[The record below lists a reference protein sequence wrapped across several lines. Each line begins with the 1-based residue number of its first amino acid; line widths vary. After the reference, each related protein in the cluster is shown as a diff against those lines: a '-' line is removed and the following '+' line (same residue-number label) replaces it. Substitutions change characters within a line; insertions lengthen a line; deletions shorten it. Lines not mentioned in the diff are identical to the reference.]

1 MRITAANTVGAM
13 LLLPALPAGP
23 IGNRF
28 EHAVSP
34 PHAEGVASRPI
45 LQARAARAEST
56 RFDCQ
61 SGQAS
66 AGTIIAHRVVTALRM
81 MAGFKFWVAHLGL
94 RFAMLSIVCVCV
106 SDSLCSAQVSPRG
119 AWAAHLAVRPPWGCF
134 CFRLGHDG
142 PSMSVGSSR
151 GRAYIFGTQEDSMTT
166 RVLLSTRCFRRHHLR
181 SQRRMD
187 EP

>member
-13 LLLPALPAGP
+13 LLLPVLPAGP

-81 MAGFKFWVAHLGL
+81 MARLKFCVAHLGL
-94 RFAMLSIVCVCV
+94 CFAMLSIVCV
-106 SDSLCSAQVSPRG
+106 SLCGYISLTRRAVEPHAVEPTRVPLPVAPRG
-119 AWAAHLAVRPPWGCF
+119 PLADSHSIRIVLPRKTDTTQVTSTPGPRSRPRPRF
-134 CFRLGHDG
+134 
-142 PSMSVGSSR
+142 
-151 GRAYIFGTQEDSMTT
+151 
-166 RVLLSTRCFRRHHLR
+166 
-181 SQRRMD
+181 
-187 EP
+187 

>member
-1 MRITAANTVGAM
+1 MRITATNTVGAM
-13 LLLPALPAGP
+13 LLLLALPAGP
-23 IGNRF
+23 IGNRS

-45 LQARAARAEST
+45 LQARAARAESA

-94 RFAMLSIVCVCV
+94 RFAMLSIVCVCLT
-106 SDSLCSAQVSPRG
+106 LCAPHRCRRVVPGPHTWRSGLRG
-119 AWAAHLAVRPPWGCF
+119 VVFVFGWATMA
-134 CFRLGHDG
+134 
-142 PSMSVGSSR
+142 
-151 GRAYIFGTQEDSMTT
+151 RAC
-166 RVLLSTRCFRRHHLR
+166 R
-181 SQRRMD
+181 
-187 EP
+187 

>member
-45 LQARAARAEST
+45 LPARAARAEST

-66 AGTIIAHRVVTALRM
+66 AGTIICIIAHRVVTALRM

-94 RFAMLSIVCVCV
+94 RFAMLIIVCVCV
-106 SDSLCSAQVSPRG
+106 
-119 AWAAHLAVRPPWGCF
+119 
-134 CFRLGHDG
+134 
-142 PSMSVGSSR
+142 
-151 GRAYIFGTQEDSMTT
+151 
-166 RVLLSTRCFRRHHLR
+166 
-181 SQRRMD
+181 
-187 EP
+187 

>member
-28 EHAVSP
+28 EHAVFP

-81 MAGFKFWVAHLGL
+81 MARFKFCVAHLGL
-94 RFAMLSIVCVCV
+94 CFAMLSIVCV
-106 SDSLCSAQVSPRG
+106 SLCAPYRCRA
-119 AWAAHLAVRPPWGCF
+119 AWC
-134 CFRLGHDG
+134 LGRTPGG
-142 PSMSVGSSR
+142 PASVGLFLFSVGPR
-151 GRAYIFGTQEDSMTT
+151 WPEHVGRIQ
-166 RVLLSTRCFRRHHLR
+166 
-181 SQRRMD
+181 
-187 EP
+187 